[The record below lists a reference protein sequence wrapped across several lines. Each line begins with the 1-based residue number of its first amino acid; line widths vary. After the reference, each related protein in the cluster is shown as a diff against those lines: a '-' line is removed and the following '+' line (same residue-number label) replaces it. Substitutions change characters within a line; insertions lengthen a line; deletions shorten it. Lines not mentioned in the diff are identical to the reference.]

1 METFPPKTFADGN
14 KYLERAKI
22 LFNEGKNQLALH
34 LTDVVIN
41 GSTLEN
47 ETLLEAYTL
56 KSQIL
61 EEKIKEET
69 AFIAQNSYLNGLA
82 DVKDKIRNSINKP

>member
-1 METFPPKTFADGN
+1 MKLADEN

-22 LFNEGKNQLALH
+22 LFNEGKIQLALH
-34 LTDVVIN
+34 LLDVVIK

-47 ETLLEAYTL
+47 ETLLEAYNL

-61 EEKIKEET
+61 EEKIKKEP
-69 AFIAQNSYLNGLA
+69 AFIAQNSYLNGIAEIKEKIKQL
-82 DVKDKIRNSINKP
+82 KDK